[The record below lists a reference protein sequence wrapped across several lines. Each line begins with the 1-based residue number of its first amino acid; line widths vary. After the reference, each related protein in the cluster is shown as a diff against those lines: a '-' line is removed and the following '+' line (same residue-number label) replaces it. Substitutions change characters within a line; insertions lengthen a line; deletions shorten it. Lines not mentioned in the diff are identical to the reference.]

1 MNTNKLKEET
11 TTLEDER
18 LNSNQSSSDTPRK
31 KIIADRYE
39 LNYSSNNS
47 NFDNSSLNLDLENKF
62 FSFEQCHKQHYLLSK
77 SFVNIKSSEFLK
89 KIDEFFEKEQETHRK
104 TFSNDLNI
112 EAIIEKVNSDSNFS
126 KSTSN
131 SNVVQNISNYSDSVK
146 KKYFFIII
154 TNTCLYDLE
163 YITSNE
169 SALTLKRK
177 IFFPCIE
184 FFSIT
189 SDHMKL
195 ILHINSKLDK
205 NGNFGISHENCV
217 LIAFCISNL
226 NYYMSK
232 KKHILFVVPKSKML
246 VDKIKY
252 ISSLEKYKY
261 T

>member
-1 MNTNKLKEET
+1 MNTNKLKDET

-18 LNSNQSSSDTPRK
+18 LNSNQSCSDTPRK

-47 NFDNSSLNLDLENKF
+47 NIDNSSSLILDLDNKF
-62 FSFEQCHKQHYLLSK
+62 FTFEQSHKQHYLLSK

-89 KIDEFFEKEQETHRK
+89 KIDEFFEKEQEIHKK
-104 TFSNDLNI
+104 TFNNDLMI
-112 EAIIEKVNSDSNFS
+112 EAIIEKVHSDSNFS
-126 KSTSN
+126 KSNSQ

-154 TNTCLYDLE
+154 TNTCIYDLE
-163 YITSNE
+163 YGSSNDN
-169 SALTLKRK
+169 SSLTLKRK

-184 FFSIT
+184 FFSLT

-195 ILHINSKLDK
+195 IIHINSKLDK
-205 NGNFGISHENCV
+205 NGNFGITHENSV

-226 NYYMSK
+226 NYSMSK
-232 KKHILFVVPKSKML
+232 KKHLLFVVPKSKML
-246 VDKIKY
+246 IDKIKY
-252 ISSLEKYKY
+252 ISSLDKYK
-261 T
+261 